1 MIKLEKS
8 VWIYLILVMLA
19 TYLIQIFIILNG
31 GQEYKF
37 FQPFMVVAM
46 FIPCVGAIVY
56 LVKNK
61 IGLKYIDWKPRTF
74 WYLLLSLLVPIIIT
88 LLGRLLFES
97 IGWGINHEYLIEGNR
112 VIDIDLPLL
121 LGNEDQ
127 SISFFWSN
135 FFISMIVINL
145 LNSVLALGEEVGW
158 RGFLQKK
165 LLEQNS
171 LLKSIVFLGLV
182 WGFWHLPIVLDGF
195 NYPEYPILG
204 AFVFLP
210 INTVFISSFLA
221 LLTIKSK
228 SVWPAVFAHGGVNG
242 VMTLLFEMDFGEYKL
257 QANFGILCIWMVVG
271 VISYIILR
279 KGYRREK
286 S

>member
-8 VWIYLILVMLA
+8 VWGYIILVMLA
-19 TYLIQIFIILNG
+19 TYLVQILAIING
-31 GQEYKF
+31 GQEYEYFQLFIAVSMF
-37 FQPFMVVAM
+37 F
-46 FIPCVGAIVY
+46 PCIGAIIY

-61 IGLKYIDWKPRTF
+61 ISLKYIDWKPRTF
-74 WYLLLSLLVPIIIT
+74 WYLLLSFLVPIIIT
-88 LLGRLLFES
+88 LLGRLLFEK
-97 IGWGINHEYLIEGNR
+97 IGWGINNEYLISNNK
-112 VIDIDLPLL
+112 VVDIDLPLL

-145 LNSVLALGEEVGW
+145 INSVLAFGEEVGW

-171 LLKSIVFLGLV
+171 LLKSIIFLGLI
-182 WGFWHLPIVLDGF
+182 WGFWHFPLILSGF

-204 AFVFLP
+204 AFILFPL
-210 INTVFISSFLA
+210 NTIFISSFLA

-228 SVWPAVFAHGGVNG
+228 SVWPAVFAHGGING
-242 VMTLLFEMDFGEYKL
+242 VMSLLFEMDFGTHKL
-257 QANFGILCIWMVVG
+257 QANLGILGIWMIIG
-271 VISYIILR
+271 IISYIFLA
-279 KGYRREK
+279 KGYK
-286 S
+286 NTNA